1 MSGAEGTVRGGI
13 AAALR
18 GNATLVGVLNGVF
31 EGPAVRASA
40 PYAEVAEALASDWS
54 TKDARGRELRV
65 AVMLRDVGERP
76 ERLAGL
82 VDAAERA
89 IEEMPRELDGWRV
102 ASLAFVR
109 SRTAGD
115 GPGRWLAALE
125 YRVRVLEIGGE

>member
-1 MSGAEGTVRGGI
+1 MSGAEGAVRGAV

-18 GNATLVGVLNGVF
+18 EDATLRAVLNGVF

-40 PYAEVAEALASDWS
+40 PIAEVAEALASDWS

-89 IEEMPRELDGWRV
+89 IEAMPRDLDGWRV
-102 ASLAFVR
+102 ASLTFVR

-115 GPGRWLAALE
+115 GPGRWLAVVE

>member
-1 MSGAEGTVRGGI
+1 MSGAEGVVRGAM

-18 GNATLVGVLNGVF
+18 GDATLAAVLNGVF

-40 PYAEVAEALASDWS
+40 PFAEVAEALASDWS

-65 AVMLRDVGERP
+65 AVMLRDAGERA
-76 ERLAGL
+76 ERLATL

-89 IEEMPRELDGWRV
+89 IEAMPRDLDGWRV
-102 ASLAFVR
+102 ASLTFLR
-109 SRTAGD
+109 SRTTGE
-115 GPGRWLAALE
+115 GPGRWLAVVE